1 MSYAFILYEEDMN
14 TPNKRLYQLFSSA
27 NVIQVAL
34 MLLAIAAVPNLL
46 VYFFNV
52 NREVFSSVRT
62 ILYIFLGIL
71 LGAIVLRS
79 FLNYLEPLSTLRS
92 FEMKSSENEP
102 QSNTSEIISKQIE
115 EIKEQIKSIGTVNFD
130 IKDISKDQL
139 IESLRSTIDQ
149 RFTESVLKSI
159 DEEFAQRD
167 LQNKQ
172 WERFITGFE
181 EIRKRLYEETG
192 NLARRANL
200 NLALGSA
207 TTILAGVGLVAIA
220 FINPLVL
227 PNSTTDNYGWIITA
241 HYIPRLSVIVFAEL
255 FAYFFLK
262 LYKAG
267 LADIKYYQNELTNV
281 ELKISALKVA
291 LAAKDNEILKVV
303 IGELAKVE
311 RNFVLKKGETTVEIE
326 RFKTESLNT
335 KDWVEHLTK
344 LLGTKK

>member
-1 MSYAFILYEEDMN
+1 
-14 TPNKRLYQLFSSA
+14 
-27 NVIQVAL
+27 

-79 FLNYLEPLSTLRS
+79 FLNYLEPLNTLKS
-92 FEMKSSENEP
+92 FAIKDSENEP
-102 QSNTSEIISKQIE
+102 PSYTSEIISKQIA
-115 EIKEQIKSIGTVNFD
+115 EINEQIKNIGTVNFD

-139 IESLRSTIDQ
+139 IESLRSTIEQ

-167 LQNKQ
+167 LQSKQ

-207 TTILAGVGLVAIA
+207 TTILAGIGLVAIV
-220 FINPLVL
+220 FLSPLDLEKL
-227 PNSTTDNYGWIITA
+227 PNDKYGWTITA

-255 FAYFFLK
+255 FAYFFLR
-262 LYKAG
+262 LYKSG
-267 LADIKYYQNELTNV
+267 LEDIKYYQNELTNV

-291 LAAKDNEILKVV
+291 LAAKDNEILKIV

-326 RFKTESLNT
+326 KIKTENLNT
-335 KDWVEHLTK
+335 KDWLEHLTK